1 MIYEIQPDVGLQCR
15 QPGLCGLD
23 CLMGS
28 VQIVIVQIV
37 IGLFRELGRIGLP
50 FL

>member
-1 MIYEIQPDVGLQCR
+1 MTYEIQPDVGLQCR

-28 VQIVIVQIV
+28 VQIVI
-37 IGLFRELGRIGLP
+37 GLFRELGRIGLS
-50 FL
+50 FM